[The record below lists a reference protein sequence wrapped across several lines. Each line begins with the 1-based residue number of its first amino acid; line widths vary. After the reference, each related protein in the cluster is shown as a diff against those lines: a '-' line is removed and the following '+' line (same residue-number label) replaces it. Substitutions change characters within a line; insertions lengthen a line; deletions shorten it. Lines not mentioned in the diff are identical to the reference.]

1 MVFDS
6 FDAGSTLESFD
17 SFNGFFDALYS
28 PSHFDATLD
37 STTTYSSDNT
47 SPTESTEHDLNFKNI
62 DLNQYSARVAYDMG
76 SGGTKIKGALFN
88 IEAMHIEAVF
98 AEYSFPM
105 TYSLD
110 LEQSETNQFSD
121 LIMDLGFE
129 QLKNHKALIESD
141 FEKLNLDLAL
151 EHYGVATAAFR
162 KAENADLFLSKIE
175 SELDIHINIISQ
187 EEEGV
192 LGYYAAKFAAAKE
205 NPHGDPID
213 WSDPIVW
220 DIGGGSMQITHQEA
234 DGEFTI
240 LQGTVASSTFMTL
253 FNQHIRALEDLSLT
267 PNPINNMEFSAALA
281 LAKEQ
286 LVFNERDSAI
296 IKAHIEQGSDI
307 LAIGAVHNASVQN
320 TINQVLNIHTD
331 TYSKTQISQAAEL
344 LYNLNDQQIAGLL
357 QLKNPSFSKTAITNL
372 ILVSAFMEKF
382 NVEQVSTVKANN
394 TDGLIAQGNIL
405 SQNLAIH

>member
-1 MVFDS
+1 MAFDS
-6 FDAGSTLESFD
+6 FDAGSPLEPSD
-17 SFNGFFDALYS
+17 YVNGFLDTFYSASCFDLIV
-28 PSHFDATLD
+28 D
-37 STTTYSSDNT
+37 SETAQPSDNT
-47 SPTESTEHDLNFKNI
+47 SLPESTDHELNFKNI
-62 DLNQYSARVAYDMG
+62 DLSQYSGRVAYDMG
-76 SGGTKIKGALFN
+76 SGGTKIKGVLFN
-88 IEAMHIEAVF
+88 TEAMHIEAVF

-110 LEQSETNQFSD
+110 LEQSENNQFSD
-121 LIMDLGFE
+121 LIMEMGLE
-129 QLKNHKALIESD
+129 QLKNHKALIEAD

-175 SELDIHINIISQ
+175 SELDIHISVISQ

-192 LGYYAAKFAAAKE
+192 LGYYAAKSAAAKE
-205 NPHGDPID
+205 NPHGDLID

-220 DIGGGSMQITHQEA
+220 DIGGGSMQITHQEEN
-234 DGEFTI
+234 GEFTI
-240 LQGTVASSTFMTL
+240 LQSTIASSTFMTL

-267 PNPINNMEFSAALA
+267 PNPINNMEFSVAFA

-320 TINQVLNIHTD
+320 TINQVLNIHAD
-331 TYSKTQISQAAEL
+331 TYSKEQISQAAEL

>member
-1 MVFDS
+1 MSFDS
-6 FDAGSTLESFD
+6 FDAGSPLEPLD
-17 SFNGFFDALYS
+17 YLNGFFDTLYS
-28 PSHFDATLD
+28 PNHFDATLD
-37 STTTYSSDNT
+37 STTAQSSDNKD
-47 SPTESTEHDLNFKNI
+47 PIESTTHELHFKNI
-62 DLNQYSARVAYDMG
+62 DLNPYSARVAYDMG
-76 SGGTKIKGALFN
+76 SGGTKIKGVLFN
-88 IEAMHIEAVF
+88 TEATHIEAVF

-110 LEQSETNQFSD
+110 LEQSENNQFSD
-121 LIMDLGFE
+121 LIMEMGLE
-129 QLKNHKALIESD
+129 QLKNHKALIEAD

-192 LGYYAAKFAAAKE
+192 LGYYAAKFAAKE
-205 NPHGDPID
+205 NSHRDLID

-220 DIGGGSMQITHQEA
+220 DIGGGSMQVTHQEE

-253 FNQHIRALEDLSLT
+253 FNQHIRAFEDLSLT
-267 PNPINNMEFSAALA
+267 PNPINNMEFSTALK

-286 LVFNERDSAI
+286 LVFSEVDSAVI
-296 IKAHIEQGSDI
+296 RTRIEQGSDV

-320 TINQVLNIHTD
+320 TINQVLNID
-331 TYSKTQISQAAEL
+331 ADSYSKAQIFQAAEL

-382 NVEQVSTVKANN
+382 NVDQVCTVKANN
-394 TDGLIAQGNIL
+394 TDGLIAQGNMFA
-405 SQNLAIH
+405 QNLAIH